1 MKLGQLFGSEVYTGQ
16 TDTGAQVQSAHA
28 AEFIRQINSLIPGQ
42 TIQGE
47 ILSIVENDVRIL
59 LEENNIIQ
67 AKVDAGVH
75 LEEGQHV
82 TFEVKNNGNT
92 LSLSPLFTNVASDV
106 NVLKAIDMAGLPVN
120 QDSVMMTEQLMKAGL
135 PVNRS
140 MLQQVYREIR
150 AFPQN
155 VVSDV
160 VNLHKLNLTVNETN
174 MQQMSAY
181 RNLEHQIVEGIHTIL
196 DRLPEAINQA
206 VTSEDMSLTLSFYRD
221 LMKLSNEPIPDNSV
235 PGESPKDVTKLG
247 ELPIDMTTSGEMNKD
262 AIALGEITS
271 DTGHQ
276 GIISHNNLLTEVRQQ
291 VISFLDTLSVTEE
304 EKSIMKQ
311 EIMQQS
317 DIESFDA
324 IKQLFTRKSFQTKL
338 LSALKQQWM
347 IAPEDVSIPKRMESL
362 YKHLERQ
369 LRELENILENSGNKD
384 TGVYKA
390 VSNMSGNIDFMQQ
403 INQAY
408 AYIQLP
414 LKLQESDAHGELY
427 VYTNKKNLAQKDG
440 EISALLHL
448 DMQHL
453 GPLDVYVKLSDVKV
467 STKFYVENEDILD
480 LIENH
485 MDMLTVRLAKKGYD
499 CKLTATMRA
508 DDDKEE
514 TTGLQPLVKSD
525 KEMLLNTY
533 AFDMRA

>member
-221 LMKLSNEPIPDNSV
+221 LMKLSNESISDDSV

>member
-120 QDSVMMTEQLMKAGL
+120 QASVMMTEQLMKAGL

-221 LMKLSNEPIPDNSV
+221 LMKLSNESIPDDSV

>member
-16 TDTGAQVQSAHA
+16 TDTGAQVQSAHV

-181 RNLEHQIVEGIHTIL
+181 RNLEHQIVGGIHTIL

-221 LMKLSNEPIPDNSV
+221 LMKLSNESIPDDSV

-271 DTGHQ
+271 DTGHL

>member
-196 DRLPEAINQA
+196 DRLPEAINQV

-235 PGESPKDVTKLG
+235 PGECPKDVIKLG

-338 LSALKQQWM
+338 LSALKQQWT
-347 IAPEDVSIPKRMESL
+347 IAPEDVSKPKRMENL

-403 INQAY
+403 INQTY

-453 GPLDVYVKLSDVKV
+453 GPLDVYVKLSDIKV

-508 DDDKEE
+508 DDDKAE
-514 TTGLQPLVKSD
+514 TTGLQPLVESD
-525 KEMLLNTY
+525 KEMILTTY

>member
-347 IAPEDVSIPKRMESL
+347 IAPEDVSIPKRMENL

>member
-1 MKLGQLFGSEVYTGQ
+1 
-16 TDTGAQVQSAHA
+16 
-28 AEFIRQINSLIPGQ
+28 
-42 TIQGE
+42 
-47 ILSIVENDVRIL
+47 
-59 LEENNIIQ
+59 
-67 AKVDAGVH
+67 
-75 LEEGQHV
+75 
-82 TFEVKNNGNT
+82 
-92 LSLSPLFTNVASDV
+92 
-106 NVLKAIDMAGLPVN
+106 
-120 QDSVMMTEQLMKAGL
+120 
-135 PVNRS
+135 
-140 MLQQVYREIR
+140 
-150 AFPQN
+150 
-155 VVSDV
+155 
-160 VNLHKLNLTVNETN
+160 
-174 MQQMSAY
+174 
-181 RNLEHQIVEGIHTIL
+181 
-196 DRLPEAINQA
+196 
-206 VTSEDMSLTLSFYRD
+206 
-221 LMKLSNEPIPDNSV
+221 
-235 PGESPKDVTKLG
+235 
-247 ELPIDMTTSGEMNKD
+247 
-262 AIALGEITS
+262 
-271 DTGHQ
+271 
-276 GIISHNNLLTEVRQQ
+276 
-291 VISFLDTLSVTEE
+291 
-304 EKSIMKQ
+304 
-311 EIMQQS
+311 
-317 DIESFDA
+317 
-324 IKQLFTRKSFQTKL
+324 
-338 LSALKQQWM
+338 
-347 IAPEDVSIPKRMESL
+347 MESL

>member
-181 RNLEHQIVEGIHTIL
+181 RNLEHQIVGGIHTIL

-221 LMKLSNEPIPDNSV
+221 LMKLSNESIPDDSV

-271 DTGHQ
+271 DTGHL

>member
-221 LMKLSNEPIPDNSV
+221 LMKLSNESIPDDSV

>member
-181 RNLEHQIVEGIHTIL
+181 RNLEHQIVEGIHTI
-196 DRLPEAINQA
+196 
-206 VTSEDMSLTLSFYRD
+206 
-221 LMKLSNEPIPDNSV
+221 
-235 PGESPKDVTKLG
+235 
-247 ELPIDMTTSGEMNKD
+247 
-262 AIALGEITS
+262 
-271 DTGHQ
+271 
-276 GIISHNNLLTEVRQQ
+276 
-291 VISFLDTLSVTEE
+291 
-304 EKSIMKQ
+304 
-311 EIMQQS
+311 
-317 DIESFDA
+317 
-324 IKQLFTRKSFQTKL
+324 
-338 LSALKQQWM
+338 
-347 IAPEDVSIPKRMESL
+347 
-362 YKHLERQ
+362 
-369 LRELENILENSGNKD
+369 
-384 TGVYKA
+384 
-390 VSNMSGNIDFMQQ
+390 
-403 INQAY
+403 
-408 AYIQLP
+408 
-414 LKLQESDAHGELY
+414 
-427 VYTNKKNLAQKDG
+427 
-440 EISALLHL
+440 
-448 DMQHL
+448 
-453 GPLDVYVKLSDVKV
+453 
-467 STKFYVENEDILD
+467 
-480 LIENH
+480 
-485 MDMLTVRLAKKGYD
+485 
-499 CKLTATMRA
+499 
-508 DDDKEE
+508 
-514 TTGLQPLVKSD
+514 
-525 KEMLLNTY
+525 
-533 AFDMRA
+533 

>member
-47 ILSIVENDVRIL
+47 ILSIVENNVRIL

-221 LMKLSNEPIPDNSV
+221 LMKLSNESIPDNSV

>member
-221 LMKLSNEPIPDNSV
+221 LMKLSNESIPDDSV

-347 IAPEDVSIPKRMESL
+347 IAPEDVSKPKRMESL

>member
-221 LMKLSNEPIPDNSV
+221 LMKLSNESISDDSV

-291 VISFLDTLSVTEE
+291 VISYLDTLSVTEE

-347 IAPEDVSIPKRMESL
+347 IAPEDVSKPKRMESL

>member
-221 LMKLSNEPIPDNSV
+221 LMKLSNESISDDSV

-291 VISFLDTLSVTEE
+291 VISYLDTLSVTEE